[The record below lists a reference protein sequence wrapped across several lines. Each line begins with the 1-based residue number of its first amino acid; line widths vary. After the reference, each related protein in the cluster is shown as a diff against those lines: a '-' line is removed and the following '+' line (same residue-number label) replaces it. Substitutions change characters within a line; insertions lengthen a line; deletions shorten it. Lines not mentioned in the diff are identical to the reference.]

1 MTTNA
6 DLLTD
11 RIVDFLNERREP
23 LTKEE
28 ALTLVYEVQTNVE
41 LWIETNLSDPREPR
55 HAPSMIGSVDR
66 R

>member
-1 MTTNA
+1 VTTNA

-11 RIVDFLNERREP
+11 RIVDFLDERM
-23 LTKEE
+23 TKAE
-28 ALTLVYEVQTNVE
+28 ALALLESAKDNAE